1 MKRWYL
7 GPQFLWETEAT
18 WDDSKII
25 PPVNEKDPE
34 LKKEFVLCV
43 TTKSVDVLAAL
54 ENRISDWS
62 RMVRVVALV
71 IKFKEIL
78 LSKINQHSIIRKVNC
93 ATLLNTSLLEEAK
106 TRLIKMVQQRSFED
120 ELRWLKSVENSNDLN
135 KSLDKRSKISRLD
148 PFLDGD
154 EVIHVGGRL
163 EKSFL
168 NNECKHPILF
178 QKVGKITDLLI
189 KHHHK
194 LTGHSRRGITL
205 NKICSSGHWVVDV
218 NSAVKN
224 IIYNCVECRRYR
236 GRLEEQK
243 MADLPS
249 CRCAFYSLWNRH
261 V

>member
-25 PPVNEKDPE
+25 PPVNEKDPQ
-34 LKKEFVLCV
+34 LKKEFAVCV

-54 ENRISDWS
+54 ENRMSDWS

-78 LSKINQHSIIRKVNC
+78 LSKIIQHSIIRKVNC
-93 ATLLNTSLLEEAK
+93 GTLLNTSLLEEAK
-106 TRLIKMVQQRSFED
+106 TRLIKVVQQRSFED
-120 ELRWLKSVENSNDLN
+120 ELQCLKSVENSNDFN
-135 KSLDKRSKISRLD
+135 KSLDKRSKISHLD

-154 EVIHVGGRL
+154 EVISVRGRL

-168 NNECKHPILF
+168 NNDCKHPILF
-178 QKVGKITDLLI
+178 PKVGKITDLLI

-194 LTGHSRRGITL
+194 LTGHSR
-205 NKICSSGHWVVDV
+205 
-218 NSAVKN
+218 
-224 IIYNCVECRRYR
+224 
-236 GRLEEQK
+236 
-243 MADLPS
+243 
-249 CRCAFYSLWNRH
+249 
-261 V
+261 